1 MKRLWIALILLF
13 VVTAASIGNIF
24 YLKSTIQT
32 ITHELDTA
40 LSAAHNGDWTRS
52 YQSLTN
58 ARQKYDRSE
67 AMLSA
72 TINEK
77 QLDEVCSNF
86 ARAEEGS
93 RTDDHAGYLI
103 ELSGLRESV
112 KDLLRSEIVSPGNL
126 F

>member
-1 MKRLWIALILLF
+1 MKRLWISLILLS
-13 VVTAASIGNIF
+13 VVTAASIGNIC
-24 YLKSTIQT
+24 YLKSTVRT
-32 ITHELDTA
+32 ITNELDTA
-40 LSAAHNGDWTRS
+40 LEAAHGGDWARS
-52 YQSLTN
+52 YQSLSK
-58 ARQKYDRSE
+58 ARRNYDRAE
-67 AMLSA
+67 AIFSA

-103 ELSGLRESV
+103 ELSGLSESV
-112 KDLLRSEIVSPGNL
+112 ADLLRSETVTLGNL